1 METWMIL
8 ASVVMATVI
17 VFLLGV
23 FQRWFR
29 KSRIVHEVRT
39 GVQSAQ
45 TFREKYPTPE
55 KYEVDIIRELLVQGA
70 EESLL
75 KQVLKETYDTT
86 IAQSHRSGEEPAH
99 FVDRWLYSIAAPKR
113 WDFIEGVLP
122 YYFRLVQLLLEEGL
136 RPTPVI
142 QNAWDASVYTNC
154 RIGIFQRDI
163 SGRTCL
169 ETLRSVISYKD
180 IDVLIRMYVPEENVR
195 YNEFFSH

>member
-142 QNAWDASVYTNC
+142 KNC
-154 RIGIFQRDI
+154 GGMPAFIQIVESEFSRGT
-163 SGRTCL
+163 S
-169 ETLRSVISYKD
+169 
-180 IDVLIRMYVPEENVR
+180 PEELVSKH
-195 YNEFFSH
+195 FGA